1 MIENNDLNKEKCLI
15 VAININNSEE
25 ENDLDELEDLVAAC
39 EAEVVGTVT
48 QNRRS
53 KDANLY
59 IGLGKLEE
67 IKVYA
72 EELEADTIIFND
84 ELTGSQIR
92 NIEDIVEIKVID
104 RTTLILDIFA
114 RRALTNEGKLQV
126 ELAQLKYKLPRL
138 AGLNAGLS
146 KQGGGIGSKGPG
158 EKKLELD
165 KRHILRRVE
174 ELQDQLNR
182 IEKVRETKRKK
193 RLKDEVPVV
202 SIVGYTNAGKS
213 TLLNALMEY
222 SNTGDEDKQV
232 FVKDMLF
239 ATLDTEHRK
248 IRLPGGRFV
257 IFSDTVGFIKKLPTQ
272 IVKAFKGTLEEI
284 QYASLILHV
293 MDINDEHLELH
304 KQTTTDLVEQISG
317 KDIPLASV
325 YNKIDKQ
332 TDKNFLQTNNT
343 LYISATSKINL
354 DSLLEY
360 VDTAINGEKA
370 NYLLKIPNSDLKTYY
385 EIYGKRYTFNEEF
398 DAEGVSF
405 ESIIYDDE
413 IDNYSKYIVEKLS

>member
-293 MDINDEHLELH
+293 MDINDEHLALH

>member
-1 MIENNDLNKEKCLI
+1 MIENKDLNKEKCII

-25 ENDLDELEDLVAAC
+25 ENDLQELEDLVDAC
-39 EAEVVGTVT
+39 NAEVVGTVT

-84 ELTGSQIR
+84 ELTGSQIK
-92 NIEDIVEIKVID
+92 NIEDIVDVKVID

-138 AGLNAGLS
+138 AGMNAGLS

-165 KRHILRRVE
+165 KRHILRRVD
-174 ELQDQLNR
+174 ELQDQLDK

-248 IRLPGGRFV
+248 IRLPGGRYA

-293 MDINDEHLELH
+293 MDINDENLELH
-304 KQTTTDLVEQISG
+304 KKTTTDLVEQISG
-317 KDIPLASV
+317 KDIPIASV

-332 TDKNFLQTNNT
+332 TDKSFLQTNNT
-343 LYISATSKINL
+343 LYISASSKLNL

-360 VDTAINGEKA
+360 VDTIINGEKA

-398 DAEGVSF
+398 DADGVSF
-405 ESIIYDDE
+405 EAIIYDDE
-413 IDNYSKYIVEKLS
+413 IDKYSKYILEKLS